1 MTATDAAMAQK
12 PFAISL
18 PHFLGLGCLCSQ
30 QPILTMLFKR
40 FPSFY
45 WSHFLNECRETWK

>member
-1 MTATDAAMAQK
+1 MTVTDAAMAQK

-30 QPILTMLFKR
+30 QPTLTMLFKR
-40 FPSFY
+40 ISLLLLELL
-45 WSHFLNECRETWK
+45 SK